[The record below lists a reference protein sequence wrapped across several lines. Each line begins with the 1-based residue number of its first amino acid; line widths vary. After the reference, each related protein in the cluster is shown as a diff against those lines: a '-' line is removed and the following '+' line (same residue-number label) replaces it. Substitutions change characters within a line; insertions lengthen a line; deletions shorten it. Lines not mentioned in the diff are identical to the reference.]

1 MNIAVLRET
10 GDGES
15 RVALMPES
23 VRKLVDLKASL
34 VIESG
39 AGLASARTDDDYKE
53 SGAAISSDRKALL
66 ETADVLV
73 AVNRPTPEDLRALK
87 KGAVVLGFLRPL
99 DEPAKLIPALENQL
113 TTFSMELV
121 PRITRAQAMDA
132 LSSMAT
138 VAGYKAVLLGADR
151 IPRMF
156 PLLMTAAG
164 TVPPARVLVLGAGV
178 AGLQAIATARRLG
191 AVVEAYDVRAA
202 AGEQVKSLG
211 ATFLEVDLGGIQ
223 TEDKGGYAVE
233 LSDEAL
239 KRGRDL
245 IAEHAKTADV
255 IITTAQVPG
264 RRPPVLVDE
273 AAVRGMRRGAVVI
286 DLAGATGGNVTVSK
300 PDETVEREGVTILAP
315 TNLPATVPVH
325 ASQLYSRNLTSF
337 LSLLIKDG
345 QLQIDMKDDVVGPS
359 CVTHNG
365 EVVNQRVAAALQAQQ
380 IGRASCR
387 ERSVDL
393 RGRP

>member
-1 MNIAVLRET
+1 MNIAVLRES
-10 GDGES
+10 GAGEA
-15 RVALMPES
+15 RVALMPDS
-23 VRKLVDLKASL
+23 VQKLVALKVS
-34 VIESG
+34 VSIESG
-39 AGLASARTDDDYKE
+39 AGMGAARTDDDYATA
-53 SGAAISSDRKALL
+53 GANVIEDRNALL
-66 ETADVLV
+66 AAADILV
-73 AVNRPTPEDLRALK
+73 VVNRPLLEDFQRLK

-99 DEPAKLIPALENQL
+99 DEPAELTPALERGL
-113 TTFSMELV
+113 TTFAMELV

-202 AGEQVKSLG
+202 AGEQVRSLG
-211 ATFLEVDLGGIQ
+211 ATFLEVDLGGLQ

-233 LSDEAL
+233 LSEEAL

-264 RRPPVLVDE
+264 RRAPVLME
-273 AAVRGMRRGAVVI
+273 EPAVAGMKRGSIII

-300 PDETVEREGVTILAP
+300 ADEIVERDGVTIMAP
-315 TNLPATVPVH
+315 TNLPATIPVH
-325 ASQLYSRNLTSF
+325 ASQLYSRNVTSF
-337 LSLLIKDG
+337 LNLLIKDG
-345 QLQIDMKDDVVGPS
+345 ELHVDMDDNIVGPS
-359 CVTHNG
+359 CVTHEG
-365 EVVNQRVAAALQAQQ
+365 KWVNERVAAAMGA
-380 IGRASCR
+380 
-387 ERSVDL
+387 VVK
-393 RGRP
+393 

>member
-1 MNIAVLRET
+1 MNIGILKENVS
-10 GDGES
+10 GEA
-15 RVALMPES
+15 RVALMPDS
-23 VRKLVDLKASL
+23 VQKLVALKAS
-34 VIESG
+34 VSIETD
-39 AGLASARTDDDYKE
+39 AGLGAARTDDDYAAA
-53 SGAAISSDRKALL
+53 GATVSNDRNALL
-66 ETADVLV
+66 AAADILV
-73 AVNRPTPEDLRALK
+73 VVNRLAAEDFSRLK
-87 KGAVVLGFLRPL
+87 QGAVVLGFLRPL
-99 DEPAKLIPALENQL
+99 DEPDALTPALERGL
-113 TTFSMELV
+113 TTFAMELV

-138 VAGYKAVLLGADR
+138 VAGYKAVLLGANH

-202 AGEQVKSLG
+202 AGEQVRSLG
-211 ATFLEVDLGGIQ
+211 ATFLEVDLGGLQ

-233 LSDEAL
+233 LSEEAL

-264 RRPPVLVDE
+264 RRAPILMEEP
-273 AAVRGMRRGAVVI
+273 AVNAMKRGSIVI

-300 PDETVEREGVTILAP
+300 ADEIVERDGVTVLAP

-325 ASQLYSRNLTSF
+325 ASQLYSRNVTSF
-337 LSLLIKDG
+337 LNLLIKDG
-345 QLQIDMKDDVVGPS
+345 ELHVDMNDNIVGPS
-359 CVTHNG
+359 CVTHEG
-365 EVVNQRVAAALQAQQ
+365 KWVNERVAFALGAA
-380 IGRASCR
+380 S
-387 ERSVDL
+387 S
-393 RGRP
+393 

>member
-1 MNIAVLRET
+1 MKIVVLRET
-10 GDGES
+10 QEGEA

-23 VRKLVDLKASL
+23 VKKLVALGA
-34 VIESG
+34 VVQVESR
-39 AGLASARTDDDYKE
+39 AGLSAARTDDEYRE
-53 SGAAISSDRKALL
+53 AGAEISSDREALL
-66 ETADVLV
+66 AETDVLAV
-73 AVNRPTPEDLRALK
+73 VNRPSANDFARLK
-87 KGAVVLGFLRPL
+87 KGAVVIGFLRPL
-99 DEPAKLIPALENQL
+99 DEPAELLPAVDRGI
-113 TTFSMELV
+113 TTFSVELI

-138 VAGYKAVLLGADR
+138 VAGYKAVLIGAAH

-191 AVVEAYDVRAA
+191 AVVEGYDVRAA

-211 ATFLEVDLGGIQ
+211 ATFLEVDLGGIK
-223 TEDKGGYAVE
+223 TEDAGGYAVE
-233 LSDEAL
+233 LSDEAMN
-239 KRGRDL
+239 RGRAL

-264 RRPPVLVDE
+264 RKAPLLITEE
-273 AAVRGMRRGAVVI
+273 AVNGMKRGSIII
-286 DLAGATGGNVTVSK
+286 DLAGATGGNCALTQADVV
-300 PDETVEREGVTILAP
+300 VERDGVTIMAP
-315 TNLPATVPVH
+315 TNLTATVPVH
-325 ASQLYSRNLTSF
+325 ASQLYSRNVTSF

-345 QLQIDMKDDVVGPS
+345 QLQIDMKDDVIGPS

-365 EVVNQRVAAALQAQQ
+365 EVVNQRVAAALQAQP
-380 IGRASCR
+380 G
-387 ERSVDL
+387 
-393 RGRP
+393 

>member
-1 MNIAVLRET
+1 MNIAVLNENKA
-10 GDGES
+10 GES

-23 VRKLVDLKASL
+23 VQKLVAAKAS
-34 VIESG
+34 VSIESG
-39 AGLASARTDDDYKE
+39 AGLGAARTDEDFANA
-53 SGAAISSDRKALL
+53 GATVVNDRNALL
-66 ETADVLV
+66 AGADVVV
-73 AVNRPTPEDLRALK
+73 AVSRPAKDDMRRMK
-87 KGAVVLGFLRPL
+87 KAAVVLAFLRPL
-99 DEPAKLIPALENQL
+99 DEPEKLLPALENGL

-156 PLLMTAAG
+156 PLLMTEAG

-202 AGEQVKSLG
+202 AGEQVRSLG
-211 ATFLEVDLGGIQ
+211 AKFLEVDLGGIQ

-233 LSDEAL
+233 LSPEAL

-245 IAEHAKTADV
+245 IAEQAKSADV

-264 RRPPVLVDE
+264 RKAPVLMDE
-273 AAVRGMRRGAVVI
+273 DAVKGMKRGSVVI
-286 DLAGATGGNVTVSK
+286 DLAGATGGNVTLSK
-300 PDETVEREGVTILAP
+300 ADEIVERNGVTIMAP

-325 ASQLYSRNLTSF
+325 ASQLYSRNVTAF
-337 LSLLIKDG
+337 LNLLIKDG
-345 QLQIDMKDDVVGPS
+345 ELNIDMNDDVVGPS
-359 CVTHNG
+359 CVTHQG
-365 EVVNQRVAAALQAQQ
+365 QWVNQRVAAAMEA
-380 IGRASCR
+380 AK
-387 ERSVDL
+387 V
-393 RGRP
+393 